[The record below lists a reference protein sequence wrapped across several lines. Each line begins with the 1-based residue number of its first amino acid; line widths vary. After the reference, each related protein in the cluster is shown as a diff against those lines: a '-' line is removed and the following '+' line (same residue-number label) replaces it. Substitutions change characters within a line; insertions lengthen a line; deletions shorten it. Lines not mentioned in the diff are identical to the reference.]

1 MINLFY
7 SQTILA
13 EMGINSN
20 TVKLMN
26 QGLRRTSYRAVI
38 NWLTKYNPNADASN
52 LEKIKGLLE
61 AFYHLCEV
69 EDVERAWKIIDC
81 RLNTPTQEYLIEQL
95 RTWGYYE

>member
-1 MINLFY
+1 
-7 SQTILA
+7 
-13 EMGINSN
+13 
-20 TVKLMN
+20 MN